1 MYFLAVKK
9 LESGLLKLYLVT
21 AFAAGK
27 PDKITEFFIKLAPEL
42 HLQSEWKE
50 WFCMYQT
57 LLKRV
62 RHFDLFLQHFISFS
76 VFPFCK
82 NPDEHAVFAVCFTK
96 QWQDTLLVSLHNFL
110 ATIFQCM
117 PQPALTRLETEATL
131 IKKLQEENNNLRS
144 RIQSMGNQLTQPTA
158 SSSPINTSTHQSRRS
173 TFHEQKRMAD
183 GKPHIQINTNPHTL
197 NDVIPFYIPPPP
209 HIVDDFYIIAQET
222 LNVSNLADSQARSL
236 RSLIRNI
243 SSGGSPV
250 MGRKD
255 SLDRGQKRSGSAG
268 SRRSWNLH

>member
-1 MYFLAVKK
+1 MYSNHSIFLHMIHVIN
-9 LESGLLKLYLVT
+9 L
-21 AFAAGK
+21 
-27 PDKITEFFIKLAPEL
+27 
-42 HLQSEWKE
+42 
-50 WFCMYQT
+50 
-57 LLKRV
+57 
-62 RHFDLFLQHFISFS
+62 FISFP

-117 PQPALTRLETEATL
+117 PQPTLTRLETEATL
-131 IKKLQEENNNLRS
+131 IKKLQEENTNLRG
-144 RIQSMGNQLTQPTA
+144 RVQSMGNQLAQPTA
-158 SSSPINTSTHQSRRS
+158 SSSPINSSTSTHQSRRS
-173 TFHEQKRMAD
+173 TFHEQKRLSD
-183 GKPHIQINTNPHTL
+183 GKPHIQINANPHTL

-209 HIVDDFYIIAQET
+209 HIVDDFAQIAQET
-222 LNVSNLADSQARSL
+222 LNVGNMADSQARSL

-243 SSGGSPV
+243 SSGSPV

-268 SRRSWNLH
+268 SRSWNLH